1 MILELSD
8 IELYALFYA
17 NFVFICQ
24 LSHATWANATV
35 FQINVGLVVSVN
47 VLSSGRLSSSPF

>member
-17 NFVFICQ
+17 KFVFISK

-35 FQINVGLVVSVN
+35 FQINVVLVVSIN